1 MRKLAFGLVG
11 IAALVAATPAASQGV
26 YTRALWCYA
35 RPAGVSIS
43 GLHSGGATRRRYS
56 AAVWILRRRSAGV
69 SNLRRRSAGVSNL
82 RRRLAGASRPS
93 IFSGFGRRRG
103 RQMPLDHHPR

>member
-43 GLHSGGATRRRYS
+43 GLHSGGAILRRYS
-56 AAVWILRRRSAGV
+56 AAVWI
-69 SNLRRRSAGVSNL
+69 LRRRSAGVSNL